1 MDVPDS
7 FIWKSTSFSRTGVLA
22 SMSILKPNRFSSSE
36 TVEPLLPM
44 IFGIISFPTFI
55 FTLLSEIISISAL
68 GSNLLT
74 TSFILDSASF
84 VI

>member
-1 MDVPDS
+1 MDEPDS
-7 FIWKSTSFSRTGVLA
+7 FIWKSISLSSAGVLA
-22 SMSILKPNRFSSSE
+22 SMSILKPSIFSNSD

-44 IFGIISFPTFI
+44 IFGIISFATFI
-55 FTLLSEIISISAL
+55 LTLLSDMISISAL